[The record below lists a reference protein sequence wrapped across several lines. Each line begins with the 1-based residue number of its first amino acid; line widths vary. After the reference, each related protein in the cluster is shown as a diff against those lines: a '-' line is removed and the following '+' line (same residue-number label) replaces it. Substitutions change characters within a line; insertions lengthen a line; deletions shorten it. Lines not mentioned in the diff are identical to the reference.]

1 MIGGQLNRRRF
12 QGIGTSMFRVA
23 LIGPDGAGKTTISR
37 QLELLYPLRVKNLYM
52 GVNLDSSNQMLPT
65 TYLIHMIKRL
75 CGVKPDTGGPPDPD
89 RTSPRHRSIVK
100 RFAIGLKAYSY
111 LIFQISEEWFRQGLA
126 WYYWYFDGYIVLF
139 DRDFFC
145 DYYAYDIA
153 ASNRKRP
160 LRKRIHG
167 FLLEHFYPRPDLVIC
182 LDAPAEVLFARKG
195 EGTLKSLERRRQEYL
210 QLRNVVKHFAAVD
223 ASQSLD
229 CVVREVIELI
239 THYYNAT
246 ACNNVSAGD
255 APG

>member
-1 MIGGQLNRRRF
+1 
-12 QGIGTSMFRVA
+12 MFRVA

-37 QLELLYPLRVKNLYM
+37 ELEHLRPLRVKKLYM

-75 CGVKPDTGGPPDPD
+75 CGAKPDTGGPPDPD
-89 RTSPRHRSIVK
+89 RSSPRHRNVVK
-100 RFAIGLKAYSY
+100 RFAVGLKSYSY

-126 WYYWYFDGYIVLF
+126 CYYWYFGGYIVLF

-153 ASNRKRP
+153 TSNRERP
-160 LRKRIHG
+160 LRRRIHG
-167 FLLEHFYPRPDLVIC
+167 FLLEHFYPKPDLVIC
-182 LDAPAEVLFARKG
+182 LDAPAEVLLARKG

-210 QLRNVVKHFAAVD
+210 QLRNVVEHFAVVD
-223 ASQSLD
+223 ASQPLD
-229 CVVREVIELI
+229 CVAREVIELI
-239 THYYNAT
+239 KHYYDAT
-246 ACNNVSAGD
+246 ACNTVRAGD